1 MMEKEATLNKRRLER
16 LVIAD
21 KADFRGKNITRD
33 KDGHFIMIK
42 GINSSRG
49 QNNPKY
55 LYTE

>member
-55 LYTE
+55 LYT